1 MRVFYRFPA
10 WLFGRYD
17 GCESGDGTC
26 NWCGGLGW
34 CGGVGVVVLVWWSSP
49 RFRDCGLKV

>member
-26 NWCGGLGW
+26 NWCGDLGW
-34 CGGVGVVVLVWWSSP
+34 CGGVGVVEQSAFS
-49 RFRDCGLKV
+49 